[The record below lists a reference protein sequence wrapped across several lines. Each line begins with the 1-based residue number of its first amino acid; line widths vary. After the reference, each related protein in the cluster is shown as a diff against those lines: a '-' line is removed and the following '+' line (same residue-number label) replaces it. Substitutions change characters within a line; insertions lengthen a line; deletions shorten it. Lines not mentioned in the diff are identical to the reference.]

1 MQLGHLPRI
10 KLTELPTPLEEMP
23 RLTQAL
29 GGPKLLVKR
38 DDLTSVGLGGNKVR
52 KLEFLLADAQKQ
64 GATAVIT
71 TGGPQTNHGR
81 ITIAAAVKLGM
92 KPALVAMGD
101 EPVAL
106 TGNLLLDHIMGAEI
120 YYVPPLRDESLSA
133 YDKWKIHMDNVE
145 NKVEEVAENFR
156 KRGEKPYIIKL
167 GGTSVLGTLGY
178 LDASVE
184 ILSQLNAREIK
195 ADYLICGVGTGGT
208 FAGLLLGMK
217 LLNCDLKVIGI
228 SVTAKEYM
236 LKPLVQFEASETAA
250 FLSSTTKIK
259 EEEITLYDGYIGTGY
274 GHPTKEGAEAIK
286 RVARTE
292 GIILDPVYTGKT
304 MAGLVDLIKQGTFT
318 KNDTVIFLHSG
329 GVSGLFAEE
338 QKDAFAESSL

>member
-29 GGPKLLVKR
+29 GGPRLLVKR
-38 DDLTSVGLGGNKVR
+38 DDLTAVGLGGNKVR
-52 KLEFLLADAQKQ
+52 KLEFLLADAQNQ

-92 KPALVAMGD
+92 KPALVVMGN
-101 EPVAL
+101 EPVAV

-120 YYVPPLRDESLSA
+120 HYVPPLRDKNLSA
-133 YDKWKIHMDNVE
+133 YDKWKTHMDNLE
-145 NKVEEVAENFR
+145 NKVEEVAENYR
-156 KRGEKPYIIKL
+156 KRGETPYIIKL
-167 GGTSVLGTLGY
+167 GGTSVLGTMGY

-184 ILSQLNAREIK
+184 VLSQLNAQRIK

-217 LLNCDLKVIGI
+217 LLNCDMKVIGI

-236 LKPLVQFEASETAA
+236 LKPLVQFEASEAAA
-250 FLSSTTKIK
+250 FLNITTEIR
-259 EEEITLYDGYIGTGY
+259 EEEITIYDGYVGTSY
-274 GHPTKEGAEAIK
+274 GHPTREGTEAIK
-286 RVARTE
+286 RVAKTE

-304 MAGLVDLIKQGTFT
+304 MAGLIDLTIQGAFT
-318 KNDTVIFLHSG
+318 NNDTVIFLHSG
-329 GVSGLFAEE
+329 GVPGLFAEE
-338 QKDAFAESSL
+338 QKNALAESSP